1 MKILVLVSDLKPIG
15 GIQKYNRFLIRALKE
30 SEINFKVVEVGRGR
44 IKKIL
49 AATRFFWQVFSF
61 RPDKIFCGHINFLPL
76 ALIGKKFNSK
86 IILFVYGIDVW
97 NLFNS
102 QKVKLFETNKIVSIS
117 EFTSKKLIQ
126 QGIEKEKIFLLSPC
140 VDGEFFRPHQEL
152 DLEGRI
158 VLTVGRLEALEG
170 YKGYELVMEAIAKL
184 LPEFPELEYRIVGEG
199 NDRVRLEKK
208 AASLGLGGRIKFLGR
223 VKEEDMPQ
231 QYSESSV
238 FVMPSKGEGFGIVF
252 LEALACGRPV
262 IFGNEDASSEAA
274 GNGEWGI
281 SINPDSVEELVV
293 ALKDLFMGRA
303 KSILSQPEELRDG
316 VLRRFGFGVFK
327 EKVLDLINEL

>member
-1 MKILVLVSDLKPIG
+1 MKILLLVPSLSSIG

-30 SEINFKVVEVGRGR
+30 SGLEIKVVEIGRGR
-44 IKKIL
+44 IKKIF
-49 AATRFFWQVFSF
+49 AAVRFLKQLVVFQ
-61 RPDKIFCGHINFLPL
+61 PDKIFCGHVNFLPL

-86 IILFVYGIDVW
+86 IILFAYGIDVW
-97 NLFNS
+97 NLSDS
-102 QKVKLFETNKIVSIS
+102 QKVKLFEVNKIVSIS

-152 DLEGRI
+152 DLEGQI
-158 VLTVGRLEALEG
+158 VLTVGRLEASEG

-199 NDRVRLEKK
+199 DDRVRLERRV
-208 AASLGLGGRIKFLGR
+208 AALGLGGRIKFLGR
-223 VKEEDMPQ
+223 VKEEDMPR

-238 FVMPSKGEGFGIVF
+238 FAMPSKGEGFGIVF

-293 ALKDLFMGRA
+293 ALKDLFMGRT

-327 EKVLDLINEL
+327 GKVLDLINEL